1 MLPRQCVVIVPQ
13 TYRDSYCYYTKALV
27 ACVQFPMQVDYSFI
41 YTDWYQKFF
50 SEPAPFRWLWRWLNT
65 YMSEEEYAKLPPE
78 RADEMLLQRFM
89 CVFDEVSYRRRKRT
103 MRSKQKYDTKF
114 QNNKEKLREALLERD
129 GANCMLCKR
138 PLNGDFS
145 LDHID
150 TTMDENGALNS
161 DVSNLQL
168 THARCNSW
176 RGVKQNRPQNK
187 MWQKAR
193 RAIGS
198 MHQVDHRMLGYA
210 DRVDKMKKKFGNK
223 KKETPEEYRRRQ
235 ARKPRISP
243 SKE

>member
-1 MLPRQCVVIVPQ
+1 
-13 TYRDSYCYYTKALV
+13 
-27 ACVQFPMQVDYSFI
+27 MQVDYSFI
-41 YTDWYQKFF
+41 YTDWYQNFF
-50 SEPAPFRWLWRWLNT
+50 SEPAPFRWLWRWANT
-65 YMSEEEYAKLPPE
+65 YMSDEEYEKLPPE

-89 CVFDEVSYRRRKRT
+89 CIFDEVSYRRRKRI
-103 MRSKQKYDTKF
+103 MRGKQKYDSKF

-129 GANCMLCKR
+129 GNTCMLCKR
-138 PLNGDFS
+138 PLNGDYS

-193 RAIGS
+193 RAIAS
-198 MHQVDHRMLGYA
+198 LHNVDHRMLGYA
-210 DRVDKMKKKFGNK
+210 DRVDKIRTK
-223 KKETPEEYRRRQ
+223 Q
-235 ARKPRISP
+235 LSRKPHSLHTPKP
-243 SKE
+243 SHKNSTPHPPKDTASS